1 MKFVAAEMTI
11 LFLFQSDLTIVAA
24 FDRRGLNIYTGNG
37 KGKVL
42 VVSCPG
48 LEIKSSFKINNSS
61 ATAVKS
67 IEFARRGE

>member
-1 MKFVAAEMTI
+1 MY
-11 LFLFQSDLTIVAA
+11 FQSDLTIVAS
-24 FDRRGLNIYTGNG
+24 FDRRGQHIYTGNG

-42 VVSCPG
+42 VLTCPD
-48 LEIKSSFKINNSS
+48 LKIKSSFKINNSS